1 MTPVVGQGEESGIS
15 VARLPID
22 FDAITAERGDSLNS
36 SRSKPAHFPQLY
48 SLPPLCGDL
57 RLIPACLSG
66 RIHRLGKLRSF
77 RRRSQG
83 ALHEFNVHVFSAWS
97 WRGLL
102 L

>member
-48 SLPPLCGDL
+48 SPLQLCGDL
-57 RLIPACLSG
+57 GRIPACLFG
-66 RIHRLGKLRSF
+66 RIYRLGEL
-77 RRRSQG
+77 
-83 ALHEFNVHVFSAWS
+83 
-97 WRGLL
+97 
-102 L
+102 